1 MRRILDACNVDGNA
15 AHARLVCIRTRIRG
29 RGIAVFVE
37 MRLRLGRRI
46 DGALRLYTRA
56 ADGALRRDTR
66 EILCRNARLW
76 RKDDIRRLR
85 LVEDIHR
92 ATKSQ
97 PFSKLVQCR
106 RRFAALL
113 LYATLF
119 FCLTDV
125 TFDEVC
131 QIPHRF
137 RILDLAFQFFK
148 PAVLF
153 RNSGGRKHAVLGR
166 LIHGTDG
173 YVFSLDRSAYLC
185 ACLTRLLRHVD
196 GDVQQ
201 RVLLAVGTRG
211 CLNGILRRRT
221 DIRILLRCDLG
232 TLTNRHVCR
241 IRATRNQRS
250 KVHQLRCTR
259 TRIRFL
265 GRRIGSSLQR
275 LR

>member
-1 MRRILDACNVDGNA
+1 MRRILDACDVDGNA

-37 MRLRLGRRI
+37 MRLRLGGRI
-46 DGALRLYTRA
+46 NRTLRLYARA
-56 ADGALRRDTR
+56 ANGALRRDTC
-66 EILCRNARLW
+66 EILRRNTCLW
-76 RKDDIRRLR
+76 RKNDIRRLR

-92 ATKSQ
+92 TTKSQ
-97 PFSKLVQCR
+97 PLSKLVQCR

-131 QIPHRF
+131 QIPHRV
-137 RILDLAFQFFK
+137 RILDLAFQFIK
-148 PAVLF
+148 LAVLF

-173 YVFSLDRSAYLC
+173 YVFSLDRAAHLC
-185 ACLTRLLRHVD
+185 ACLARLLRHVD

-201 RVLLAVGTRG
+201 GVLLAVGTRG

-221 DIRILLRCDLG
+221 NIRVLLRCDLG
-232 TLTNRHVCR
+232 TLTDCHVRR

-250 KVHQLRCTR
+250 KVH
-259 TRIRFL
+259 
-265 GRRIGSSLQR
+265 
-275 LR
+275 